1 MNLKNR
7 IVATVAVAAL
17 VVPAL
22 AYAKHVKKGGKDAV
36 SSIAIA
42 AKADAGVSFDAKSG
56 DANIIVSDNGTDT
69 AVKIDVANLDTGMGG
84 RNDHMKERV
93 FKGKKVKDKDGK
105 DKWVFPAG
113 YQYVEVV
120 VPNAAIAKG
129 LSDKKI
135 KAKLK
140 MGGLPSDGIDIVIQ
154 EFSKDKDGKVHGKI
168 VVTLQDLKLTEQQTC
183 KEILGG
189 VTKMCVKPTLTI
201 TADIYITEG

>member
-7 IVATVAVAAL
+7 TFALLTAAAL
-17 VVPAL
+17 AVPAI
-22 AYAKHVKKGGKDAV
+22 AYAKHVKKAGAGSTIV
-36 SSIAIA
+36 IA

-93 FKGKKVKDKDGK
+93 FKGKKVKGKDGE

-129 LSDKKI
+129 LSDRKV

-168 VVTLQDLKLTEQQTC
+168 VVTLQDLKLSEKQTC
-183 KEILGG
+183 KD
-189 VTKMCVKPTLTI
+189 VVVAKMCVKDTLTI
-201 TADIYITEG
+201 TADVHITDG